1 MMTRFLLQQNASRRK
16 KEMRYFDDKYVPR
29 SRTDEINIFL
39 KIFLD
44 VAREFYKN
52 TYYLSW
58 KRNITINLR
67 SDYNFGETNWP
78 PL

>member
-52 TYYLSW
+52 TYYLS
-58 KRNITINLR
+58 
-67 SDYNFGETNWP
+67 
-78 PL
+78 

>member
-39 KIFLD
+39 KIFLGTTLL
-44 VAREFYKN
+44 E
-52 TYYLSW
+52 
-58 KRNITINLR
+58 
-67 SDYNFGETNWP
+67 NFIKIP
-78 PL
+78 II

>member
-1 MMTRFLLQQNASRRK
+1 MTRFLLQQNASRRT
-16 KEMRYFDDKYVPR
+16 KEYVPR

-52 TYYLSW
+52 TYYLS
-58 KRNITINLR
+58 
-67 SDYNFGETNWP
+67 
-78 PL
+78 